1 MDMREKEM
9 TANKIEQSPAENII
23 GEIPST
29 IQSQVIEQTS

>member
-9 TANKIEQSPAENII
+9 AANKIEQSPAENII

-29 IQSQVIEQTS
+29 SQAQVIEQTS